1 MDSNEII
8 VAKLENLYEKIS
20 ALKDELAIL
29 ENESYELELKL
40 WLKNRI
46 KCDRCA
52 ELDCYQRKNGGKI
65 DCKMFSPKGKY

>member
-1 MDSNEII
+1 MDNYETINKRLDEIH
-8 VAKLENLYEKIS
+8 KEIS
-20 ALKDELAIL
+20 ALKYELGIL

-40 WLKNRI
+40 WLKDRI

-52 ELDCYQRKNGGKI
+52 KLDCHQRNKKV

>member
-1 MDSNEII
+1 MNDNEMIIKKLDSLD
-8 VAKLENLYEKIS
+8 KKIS
-20 ALKDELAIL
+20 ILKEELAIL

-40 WLKNRI
+40 WLKDRI

-52 ELDCYQRKNGGKI
+52 ELDCQKRNRKV

>member
-40 WLKNRI
+40 WLKDRI

-52 ELDCYQRKNGGKI
+52 KLDCHQRNKKV